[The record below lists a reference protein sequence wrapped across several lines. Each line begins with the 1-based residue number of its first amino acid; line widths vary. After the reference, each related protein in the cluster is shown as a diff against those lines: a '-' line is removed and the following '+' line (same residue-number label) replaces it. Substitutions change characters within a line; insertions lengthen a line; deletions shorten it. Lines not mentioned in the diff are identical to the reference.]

1 MERVELLIC
10 TNNFHKLEEIRSYI
24 GPTYNLKSFRDLVD
38 FEAPEETSLTFAG
51 NALLKAQAGYKKTGL
66 ISIADDSGLEVF
78 SLGGKPGVFSA
89 RYAGET
95 ATDSDN
101 NEKLLQELKGINN
114 RQARFVSALAIVG
127 PKKTIVV
134 MGTVNGVILE
144 KPRGDHGFGY
154 DPLFF
159 LPEKGKTMAEIS
171 LEEKNQISHRGRAL
185 VKMAKELAQITV

>member
-1 MERVELLIC
+1 MELLIC
-10 TNNFHKLEEIRSYI
+10 TNNLHKLEEIRSYI
-24 GPTYNLKSFRDLVD
+24 GPNYNLKSFRDLVD

-66 ISIADDSGLEVF
+66 ISIADDSGLEVV

-101 NEKLLQELKGINN
+101 NEKLLQELKGISN
-114 RQARFVSALAIVG
+114 RQARFVSALALVG
-127 PKKTIVV
+127 SQKIIVV
-134 MGTVNGVILE
+134 MGTVNGAILE
-144 KPRGDHGFGY
+144 EPRGDHGFGY

-159 LPEKGKTMAEIS
+159 LPEKGKTMAELS

-185 VKMAKELAQITV
+185 VKMAKELAQIKV

>member
-1 MERVELLIC
+1 M
-10 TNNFHKLEEIRSYI
+10 
-24 GPTYNLKSFRDLVD
+24 KSFRDLVD

-66 ISIADDSGLEVF
+66 ISIADDSGLEVV

-101 NEKLLQELKGINN
+101 NEKLLQELKGISN
-114 RQARFVSALAIVG
+114 RQARFVSALALVG
-127 PKKTIVV
+127 SQKIIVV
-134 MGTVNGVILE
+134 MGTVNGAILE
-144 KPRGDHGFGY
+144 EPRGDHGFGY

-159 LPEKGKTMAEIS
+159 LPEKGKTMAELS

-185 VKMAKELAQITV
+185 VKMAKELAQIKV

>member
-1 MERVELLIC
+1 MELLIC
-10 TNNFHKLEEIRSYI
+10 TNNLHKLEEIRSYI
-24 GPTYNLKSFRDLVD
+24 GPNYNLKSFRDLVD

-66 ISIADDSGLEVF
+66 ISIADDSGLEVV

-101 NEKLLQELKGINN
+101 NEKLLQELKGISN
-114 RQARFVSALAIVG
+114 RQARFVSALALVG
-127 PKKTIVV
+127 SQKIIVV
-134 MGTVNGVILE
+134 MGTVNGAILE
-144 KPRGDHGFGY
+144 ELRGDHGFGY

-159 LPEKGKTMAEIS
+159 LPEKGKTMAELS

-185 VKMAKELAQITV
+185 VKMAKELAQIKV

>member
-1 MERVELLIC
+1 VELLIC
-10 TNNFHKLEEIRSYI
+10 TNNLHKLEEIRSYI
-24 GPTYNLKSFRDLVD
+24 GPNYNLKSFRDLVD

-66 ISIADDSGLEVF
+66 ISIADDSGLEVV

-101 NEKLLQELKGINN
+101 NEKLLQELKGISN
-114 RQARFVSALAIVG
+114 RQARFVSALALVG
-127 PKKTIVV
+127 SQKIIVV
-134 MGTVNGVILE
+134 MGTVNGAILE
-144 KPRGDHGFGY
+144 EPRGDHGFGY

-159 LPEKGKTMAEIS
+159 LPEKGKTMAELS

-185 VKMAKELAQITV
+185 VKMAKELAQIKV

>member
-1 MERVELLIC
+1 VEQVELLIC
-10 TNNFHKLEEIRSYI
+10 TNNLHKLEEIRSYI
-24 GPTYNLKSFRDLVD
+24 GPNYNLKSFRDLVD

-66 ISIADDSGLEVF
+66 ISIADDSGLEVV

-95 ATDSDN
+95 
-101 NEKLLQELKGINN
+101 
-114 RQARFVSALAIVG
+114 FVSALALVG
-127 PKKTIVV
+127 SQKIIVV
-134 MGTVNGVILE
+134 MGTVNGAILE
-144 KPRGDHGFGY
+144 EPRGDHGFGY

-159 LPEKGKTMAEIS
+159 LPEKGKTMAELS

-185 VKMAKELAQITV
+185 VKMAKELAQIKV